1 MIRVMNDFYEKVD
14 LNKLDEQQKTELL
27 EFYRDG
33 VRSIAHT
40 LGNEESDLFKLFE
53 IGRHTRKI
61 YTDVLCSF
69 EQKEGQQLPC
79 KE

>member
-14 LNKLDEQQKTELL
+14 LSKLDERQKTELL
-27 EFYRDG
+27 EIYRDG

-40 LGNEESDLFKLFE
+40 LEDEESDLFKLIG

-69 EQKEGQQLPC
+69 ENKGV
-79 KE
+79 